1 MQWVNGTRVID
12 GVQRPVKI
20 LNFAI
25 EAGTEGG
32 IVLANSNGI
41 IPDVTGDFLEF
52 NPLMFERF
60 DITIDQLEGEIN
72 CPYIF
77 QRLEPEI
84 EEART
89 CGASVPTATAGGMPK
104 NINRGVI
111 KKPPPTPNKPER
123 PPTNIPIKI
132 IIRKLTFISA
142 IGR

>member
-32 IVLANSNGI
+32 IVLSNSNGI

-84 EEART
+84 EEDDEIISNT
-89 CGASVPTATAGGMPK
+89 EIIVPHSLLGGFVQFR
-104 NINRGVI
+104 INYQ
-111 KKPPPTPNKPER
+111 
-123 PPTNIPIKI
+123 
-132 IIRKLTFISA
+132 FIY
-142 IGR
+142 